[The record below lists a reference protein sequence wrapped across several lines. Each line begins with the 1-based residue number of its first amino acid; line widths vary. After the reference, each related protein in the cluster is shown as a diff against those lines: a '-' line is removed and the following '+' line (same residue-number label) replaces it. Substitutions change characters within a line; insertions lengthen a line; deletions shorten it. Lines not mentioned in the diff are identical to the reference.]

1 VRFNNISQGLTS
13 QAFEFSN
20 DPIYTIVLKATQ
32 EQQSCHN
39 NMKEQHQLLTILLLY
54 YVIIITRKYQTHH
67 HQYKLPSLNFIA

>member
-1 VRFNNISQGLTS
+1 MNISQGPTS
-13 QAFEFSN
+13 QAFEQFSN

-32 EQQSCHN
+32 EQHLVN